1 MIRKIDS
8 FIHVQCMRIT
18 LQYKICNILILCI
31 RCNERCGKNC
41 EMVFLNCFHTRKWIL
56 NTLHLQPSKYSL
68 QGHNGSTWH
77 IFKFWW
83 YNQSAY
89 INKDLM
95 KSGLKQ
101 LIFSAFF
108 TYGKDML
115 YLSCLFYLNS
125 FISHTLCSTQGH
137 CERFFVKFHTQ
148 MHICTCMWDQF
159 NCIIIFWPWPF
170 LFPYFDV
177 IIPYFELKS
186 IS

>member
-1 MIRKIDS
+1 MKDVVKIVRWY
-8 FIHVQCMRIT
+8 FWIVFTQENGFWT
-18 LQYKICNILILCI
+18 LYICSQVSIVCKVL
-31 RCNERCGKNC
+31 
-41 EMVFLNCFHTRKWIL
+41 MVARWI
-56 NTLHLQPSKYSL
+56 
-68 QGHNGSTWH
+68 

-137 CERFFVKFHTQ
+137 CERFFVKFHTR

-159 NCIIIFWPWPF
+159 NYFLTLTFLISILWCYYSLFWVEINF
-170 LFPYFDV
+170 IDTNVDFPLNFKPSDTRY
-177 IIPYFELKS
+177 
-186 IS
+186 